1 MAQPNLLLVSIMEA
15 QWYSVDPKE
24 RDALRHLL
32 YTLNVMPYDG
42 LGPTDQVATFF
53 VPYDALE
60 DITPFFAATNHYW
73 LVGTSPTARIS
84 LLATTQEALAAEV
97 MGIKT
102 QFHLV
107 LADFKGAV
115 IEDGFMWGCKNVI
128 TLAAY
133 DPHVTHI
140 GDGFLRGCSSLT
152 SLDVSGMG
160 AVTHIGRSFLV
171 GCSSLTSLDV
181 SVMRAVTHIGSD
193 CFLAGCDRLP
203 PCPTRAAWIAS
214 KNH

>member
-1 MAQPNLLLVSIMEA
+1 MATSRLSTVHSF
-15 QWYSVDPKE
+15 DP
-24 RDALRHLL
+24 
-32 YTLNVMPYDG
+32 
-42 LGPTDQVATFF
+42 
-53 VPYDALE
+53 
-60 DITPFFAATNHYW
+60 
-73 LVGTSPTARIS
+73 

-115 IEDGFMWGCKNVI
+115 IEGGFMWGCKNVI

-133 DPHVTHI
+133 DLHVTHI
-140 GDGFLRGCSSLT
+140 GYSFLARCSSLT

-160 AVTHIGRSFLV
+160 AVTHIGHTFLL

-181 SVMRAVTHIGSD
+181 SVMRAVTHIGNQ
-193 CFLAGCDRLP
+193 FLYGCNRLP
-203 PCPTRAAWIAS
+203 PCPTRAAWFAS
-214 KNH
+214 KKH

>member
-1 MAQPNLLLVSIMEA
+1 MCSEA
-15 QWYSVDPKE
+15 QWVHSVDPKE
-24 RDALRHLL
+24 QDALRHLL

-115 IEDGFMWGCKNVI
+115 IEGDFMRGCHNVI
-128 TLAAY
+128 TLAAC

-140 GDGFLRGCSSLT
+140 GYSFLAHCSSLT

-160 AVTHIGRSFLV
+160 AVTHIGDQFLAN
-171 GCSSLTSLDV
+171 CSSLSFLDV
-181 SVMRAVTHIGSD
+181 SVMRAVTHIGNQ
-193 CFLAGCDRLP
+193 FLYGCDRLP
-203 PCPTRAAWIAS
+203 PCPTRAAWFAS
-214 KNH
+214 KKH